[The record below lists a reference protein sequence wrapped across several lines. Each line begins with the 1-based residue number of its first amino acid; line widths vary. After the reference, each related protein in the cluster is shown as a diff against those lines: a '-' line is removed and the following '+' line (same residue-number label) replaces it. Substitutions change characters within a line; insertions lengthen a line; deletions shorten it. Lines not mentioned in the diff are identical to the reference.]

1 MPKSLKSWMKSF
13 KTWVSYLFSLII
25 DITSYVIKINHR
37 KLLDAMIELAGAPQA
52 KFKQICSSLDKLD
65 KEPWS
70 FVEQELI
77 EEKGLTQTMTSV
89 L

>member
-1 MPKSLKSWMKSF
+1 MKSF
-13 KTWVSYLFSLII
+13 KTWVSYIYPLII